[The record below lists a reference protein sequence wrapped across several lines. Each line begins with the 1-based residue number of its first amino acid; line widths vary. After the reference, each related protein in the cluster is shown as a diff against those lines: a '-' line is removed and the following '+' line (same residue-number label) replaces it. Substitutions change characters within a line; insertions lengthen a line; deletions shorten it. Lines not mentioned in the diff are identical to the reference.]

1 MHDYKKMNLKTLK
14 TSFSYSET
22 LAEDFHHIVL
32 CSQKLPRL
40 CGCWVG

>member
-22 LAEDFHHIVL
+22 LAEVFHHNVL
-32 CSQKLPRL
+32 WSQKLPRF
-40 CGCWVG
+40 CDYWVG